1 MKQVCMPGNGGGI
14 TYSTTETLTG
24 DKWIDGKPIYR
35 RVYEY
40 TGKSATESVYLDTS
54 LQNSI
59 STLVNTYGCR
69 AKGSSTTSNLFI
81 SLPQYTLSAG
91 ASGSMDVFTS
101 IIVNTSGVKLN
112 IANSVAGAKYY
123 VVLEYT
129 KN

>member
-1 MKQVCMPGNGGGI
+1 MCARKWGI

-40 TGKSATESVYLDTS
+40 TGKSGSESVYLDTS

-59 STLVNTYGCR
+59 STLVNAYGCR
-69 AKGSSTTSNLFI
+69 AKGSSTSSNLFI
-81 SLPQYTLSAG
+81 PLPQYTLSSG
-91 ASGSMDVFTS
+91 SSGSMDVFTS
-101 IIVNTSGVKLN
+101 IVVNTSGVRLN
-112 IANSVAGAKYY
+112 IANSIVGTKYY